1 MNDKYLDE
9 ITNIL
14 YDYYETYN
22 SCLEAIHSGKQK
34 RELLNNHIIKI
45 KN

>member
-14 YDYYETYN
+14 YDYYEIYN
-22 SCLEAIHSGKQK
+22 SCLEAIHSGNQK
-34 RELLNNHIIKI
+34 RESLNFTKYT
-45 KN
+45 